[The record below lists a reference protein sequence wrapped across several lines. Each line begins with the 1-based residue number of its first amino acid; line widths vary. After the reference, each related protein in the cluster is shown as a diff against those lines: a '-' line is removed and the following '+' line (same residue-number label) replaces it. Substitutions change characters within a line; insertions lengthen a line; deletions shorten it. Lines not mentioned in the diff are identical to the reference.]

1 MLWIFFFFKQK
12 TAYEMRISDWSSD
25 VCSSDLQSQRRVT
38 AATTGSRYRPRND
51 IAVEST
57 PDRSL
62 SDLFK
67 SSRAVEATTGCGP
80 SSPRCR
86 VVIIAA
92 SVVSIGRFGSDRNHA
107 TPARALAGSAER
119 TGRDA
124 KSGGSGRRG
133 EDGGEMG

>member
-1 MLWIFFFFKQK
+1 MSGFVR
-12 TAYEMRISDWSSD
+12 EMSEGVTTRYSVAGLGSATRSAIR
-25 VCSSDLQSQRRVT
+25 QSQRRVT

-86 VVIIAA
+86 VVIIARSEEHTSELQSLMRISYA
-92 SVVSIGRFGSDRNHA
+92 VFCLKKKNN
-107 TPARALAGSAER
+107 
-119 TGRDA
+119 
-124 KSGGSGRRG
+124 
-133 EDGGEMG
+133 